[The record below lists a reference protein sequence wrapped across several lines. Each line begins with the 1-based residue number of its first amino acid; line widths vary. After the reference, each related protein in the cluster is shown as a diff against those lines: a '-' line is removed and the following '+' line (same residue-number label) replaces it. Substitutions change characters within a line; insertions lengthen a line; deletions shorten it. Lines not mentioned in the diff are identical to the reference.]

1 MEKNTITENI
11 KVIGGTRAKESLYFI
26 VKSMRQYKH
35 MGDVLLARENE
46 KIADEMHGEETK
58 KDLVLIRDAIIERNN
73 ILNGILKEMKLFG
86 CDIPEARTWQYD
98 VTKQLQAVV
107 SFMRICT
114 SKDIQELISAAM

>member
-1 MEKNTITENI
+1 MKNTIEENI
-11 KVIGGTRAKESLYFI
+11 ITLGGTRAKESIYFI

-73 ILNGILKEMKLFG
+73 ILNGILNEMKLFG
-86 CDIPEARTWQYD
+86 CVIPEARTWQYD

>member
-1 MEKNTITENI
+1 MKKRIEENV
-11 KVIGGTRAKESLYFI
+11 KVLGGARTKESLYFI
-26 VKSMRQYKH
+26 VKSMKQYKH

-114 SKDIQELISAAM
+114 SKEMQELISTAM